1 MQQNI
6 SGGGLYLVSEQ
17 QNIRC
22 VIKPLGRLF
31 TIKQPAFFVIKQ
43 SNRMKKFNLHTTHIQ
58 MLADTISP
66 VSLYLRFRDEFINTL
81 LLESSDYHGS
91 ENSVSYLCF
100 DPLAMFSVKKHEVTC
115 SLPDGSVTVGEITST
130 KGVMDHLNEFLSGF
144 DINKIAGRYA
154 AQGLFGYIG
163 YEAVK
168 YFEDIRFRKKPDE
181 YDIPD
186 MHYQIFRYVIAIDH
200 FKNEL
205 HLYEQNIIGE
215 EKPSQLERVIHIIKS
230 FDIPSYTFEPSNE
243 EHSNYTDAEFL
254 SILQKGKDLC
264 QKGEVIQIVLSRRY
278 QTNFIG
284 DEFNVYRALRSI
296 NPSPYL
302 FFFDYGSYKI
312 FGSSPEAQIVIKNKH
327 ATIYPIA
334 GTFKRTGS
342 DDEDQKKAKALAAD
356 PKENAEHIMLVDL
369 ARNDLSRNG
378 DNVKV
383 ETFKEVQFYSHV
395 IHLVSKVTADLD
407 RHTSS
412 LRMVAET
419 FPAGTLSGAPKF
431 RAMQLIDELESTQR
445 GYYGGA
451 IGYLGLNG
459 DFNHAIMIRSFLS
472 KNNTLTYQAGAG
484 VVARSSIESELK
496 EVNNKLAALRSAIKM
511 AIEI

>member
-115 SLPDGSVTVGEITST
+115 SLPDGSVTVGEIIST

-205 HLYEQNIIGE
+205 HLYEQNINGE
-215 EKPSQLERVIHIIKS
+215 EKTSQHERVIHIIKS
-230 FDIPSYTFEPSNE
+230 FDIPSYTFEP
-243 EHSNYTDAEFL
+243 
-254 SILQKGKDLC
+254 
-264 QKGEVIQIVLSRRY
+264 
-278 QTNFIG
+278 
-284 DEFNVYRALRSI
+284 
-296 NPSPYL
+296 
-302 FFFDYGSYKI
+302 
-312 FGSSPEAQIVIKNKH
+312 
-327 ATIYPIA
+327 
-334 GTFKRTGS
+334 
-342 DDEDQKKAKALAAD
+342 
-356 PKENAEHIMLVDL
+356 
-369 ARNDLSRNG
+369 
-378 DNVKV
+378 
-383 ETFKEVQFYSHV
+383 
-395 IHLVSKVTADLD
+395 
-407 RHTSS
+407 
-412 LRMVAET
+412 
-419 FPAGTLSGAPKF
+419 
-431 RAMQLIDELESTQR
+431 
-445 GYYGGA
+445 
-451 IGYLGLNG
+451 
-459 DFNHAIMIRSFLS
+459 
-472 KNNTLTYQAGAG
+472 
-484 VVARSSIESELK
+484 
-496 EVNNKLAALRSAIKM
+496 
-511 AIEI
+511 